1 MSVNRDTH
9 PRWAEITR
17 LFDAAMDVAPADQTA
32 WLAALDAD
40 AEVVAELR
48 SLLEWH
54 ESSGA
59 FLETPALRVPDL
71 AGPSM
76 TETPMVGRA
85 LGPWRLV
92 DVIGRGGMGVVYRA
106 ERADDA
112 FTRQAAV
119 KVIGPGA
126 DAASVVERFRRERQT
141 LADLDHRNIARLLDG
156 GSTAEGQPYF
166 VMEYVDGIPLDRYCD
181 ERTLPVADRVELFV
195 RVCNGVQYAH
205 QNLVVHRDIKPD
217 NILVTADGTPKLLD
231 FGVARLVS
239 REPGP
244 NDTADTAATWLMT
257 PDFASPEQMA
267 GRASAMSTDVYSLG
281 VVFYV
286 LLTGERPY
294 RLHGTTPAEVQAALA
309 ASRVRPPSALVRDTP
324 LCTEHAAR
332 RGTTPAALA
341 RLLAGDLDAIV
352 LKALARAPEDRYA
365 SVADLLRDV
374 KAWRTS
380 WPVSARPPSAAYV
393 GAKFARRHTK
403 ALVAALVLALVAA
416 TGVAAVVWQAS
427 VAARERARAERRFD
441 DVRRLANTFMFDVN
455 DTIVNVPG
463 TMATRELIVKTTVEY
478 LDSLA
483 REAAGDAGLQR
494 ELARAWI
501 RVGDVQGNPASANIG
516 DTAGA
521 MRSYRRAVELADG
534 ARVAVPG
541 DLDAVR
547 TQAGAHRR
555 LADVLA
561 WSGELSTALTESEL
575 SSRLYAAVA
584 AAPSPALD
592 DRIEAAIA
600 SVKLG
605 DLLGNPNLPNLG
617 RAAEAAQAFT
627 TALAAFRALD
637 AATPGDARVQRFIG
651 LSLERI
657 GTLHEVAAR
666 WAEAEAA
673 YRESFAL
680 RQSLAA
686 REPAHRNIQRD
697 LAIAYEKL
705 GKIERATG
713 GPGAGLENL
722 RGALAQFERLAA
734 VDPADANA
742 ARSVAISREVLG
754 SALVDAANRADAR
767 TLFEAA
773 LASHRALAGRDAGN
787 VQARCDVAR
796 LLEMVGDTFTVDA
809 GARTQAC
816 VRWRES
822 VTILGALKAAGTP
835 ACSTGG
841 TGADG
846 LAAKLR
852 GCV

>member
-1 MSVNRDTH
+1 MPSDHAPH
-9 PRWAEITR
+9 PRWTDVTR
-17 LFDAAMDVAPADQTA
+17 LFDAALDVAPADRTA

-54 ESSGA
+54 EGSGT
-59 FLETPALRVPDL
+59 FLETPAVRVPDL
-71 AGPSM
+71 ADMS
-76 TETPMVGRA
+76 MVGRA

-126 DAASVVERFRRERQT
+126 DAAGVVARFRRERQT

-156 GSTAEGQPYF
+156 GSTPEGQPYF
-166 VMEYVDGIPLDRYCD
+166 VMEYVDGIRLDRYCD
-181 ERTLPVADRVELFV
+181 EQALPVADRVELFV

-217 NILVTADGTPKLLD
+217 NILVTPDGTPKLLD

-244 NDTADTAATWLMT
+244 NDAADTAATWLMT

-281 VVFYV
+281 VVLYV

-294 RLHGTTPAEVQAALA
+294 RLHGTTPAEVQAVLA
-309 ASRVRPPSALVRDTP
+309 ASRVRPPSAFVRDHP
-324 LCTEHAAR
+324 AADAHAAR
-332 RGTTPAALA
+332 RGTTPAALG
-341 RLLAGDLDAIV
+341 RQLSGDLDAIV

-380 WPVSARPPSAAYV
+380 WPVAARPQTPAYI

-403 ALVAALVLALVAA
+403 ALAAALVLALVAA
-416 TGVAAVVWQAS
+416 VGVAAVVWQAS

-455 DTIVNVPG
+455 DTILNVPG

-483 REAAGDAGLQR
+483 REASGDASLQR

-521 MRSYRRAVELADG
+521 LRSYRRAVDLADG
-534 ARVAVPG
+534 ARLAAPG
-541 DLDAVR
+541 DIEAMR

-561 WSGELSTALTESEL
+561 WAGDLAAALAESEL
-575 SSRLYAAVA
+575 STRLYAAVA
-584 AAPSPALD
+584 ASAAPTLE

-605 DLLGNPNLPNLG
+605 DVLGNPNLPNLG
-617 RAAEAAQAFT
+617 RADDAA
-627 TALAAFRALD
+627 AAFAAALGAFRTLD
-637 AATPGDARVQRFIG
+637 AAVPDDARVQRFIG

-657 GTLHEVAAR
+657 GTLHETAAR
-666 WAEAEAA
+666 WGAAETA
-673 YRESFAL
+673 YRESFVL
-680 RQSLAA
+680 RQRLAA

-697 LAIAYEKL
+697 LAIAFEKL
-705 GKIERATG
+705 GKIQRATG
-713 GPGAGLENL
+713 GPGAGLDNL

-734 VDPADANA
+734 IDPADVNA

-754 SALVDAANRADAR
+754 TALADAANRADAR
-767 TLFEAA
+767 ALFESA
-773 LASHRALAGRDAGN
+773 LASHRALADRDSGN
-787 VQARCDVAR
+787 AQARCDVAR
-796 LLEMVGDTFTVDA
+796 LLESVGDTLAADA
-809 GARTQAC
+809 GGQSLAC
-816 VRWRES
+816 ARWRES

-835 ACSTGG
+835 ACTTGG
-841 TGADG
+841 TGAAG
-846 LAAKLR
+846 VTAKLR

>member
-403 ALVAALVLALVAA
+403 ALVAALVLALVA
-416 TGVAAVVWQAS
+416 
-427 VAARERARAERRFD
+427 
-441 DVRRLANTFMFDVN
+441 
-455 DTIVNVPG
+455 
-463 TMATRELIVKTTVEY
+463 
-478 LDSLA
+478 
-483 REAAGDAGLQR
+483 
-494 ELARAWI
+494 
-501 RVGDVQGNPASANIG
+501 
-516 DTAGA
+516 
-521 MRSYRRAVELADG
+521 
-534 ARVAVPG
+534 
-541 DLDAVR
+541 
-547 TQAGAHRR
+547 
-555 LADVLA
+555 
-561 WSGELSTALTESEL
+561 
-575 SSRLYAAVA
+575 
-584 AAPSPALD
+584 
-592 DRIEAAIA
+592 
-600 SVKLG
+600 
-605 DLLGNPNLPNLG
+605 
-617 RAAEAAQAFT
+617 
-627 TALAAFRALD
+627 
-637 AATPGDARVQRFIG
+637 
-651 LSLERI
+651 
-657 GTLHEVAAR
+657 
-666 WAEAEAA
+666 
-673 YRESFAL
+673 
-680 RQSLAA
+680 
-686 REPAHRNIQRD
+686 
-697 LAIAYEKL
+697 
-705 GKIERATG
+705 
-713 GPGAGLENL
+713 
-722 RGALAQFERLAA
+722 
-734 VDPADANA
+734 
-742 ARSVAISREVLG
+742 
-754 SALVDAANRADAR
+754 
-767 TLFEAA
+767 
-773 LASHRALAGRDAGN
+773 
-787 VQARCDVAR
+787 
-796 LLEMVGDTFTVDA
+796 
-809 GARTQAC
+809 
-816 VRWRES
+816 
-822 VTILGALKAAGTP
+822 
-835 ACSTGG
+835 
-841 TGADG
+841 
-846 LAAKLR
+846 
-852 GCV
+852 